1 MQISMLSMVLPTS
14 KLNWLKKEK
23 RKKKGEWNARN
34 DDEVT
39 DEEIK
44 KQSTRGK
51 KGTKES
57 FHRQMQTYTQTVTA
71 TNARGSGRK
80 VFRMRAMS

>member
-1 MQISMLSMVLPTS
+1 MLSMVLPTS

-44 KQSTRGK
+44 K
-51 KGTKES
+51 
-57 FHRQMQTYTQTVTA
+57 
-71 TNARGSGRK
+71 
-80 VFRMRAMS
+80 